1 MKKISKKIMIAISGL
16 VLALGIGIFCNTQN
30 VYAGTFDNA
39 QTFYNTYGSQ
49 IVFKDGYFYF
59 ATYGKQASSQVS
71 TLSRTLRFQT
81 VFQPSFPKTCLTECK
96 TGLPRTA
103 RPQPGPRR

>member
-1 MKKISKKIMIAISGL
+1 MRKIRKRIVIAISGL
-16 VLALGIGIFCNTQN
+16 VLALGIGIFCNTQK

-71 TLSRTLRFQT
+71 TTHWRTMTLLST
-81 VFQPSFPKTCLTECK
+81 S
-96 TGLPRTA
+96 
-103 RPQPGPRR
+103 